1 MPEIAFLC
9 LRNVSVIFVNCT
21 VSVPFVCVSV
31 TFVYS
36 DVCVLHNVSDCVSVT
51 VYAENLT

>member
-9 LRNVSVIFVNCT
+9 LRNVSVIFVNYT